1 MFWTQKLLRL
11 APRPQ
16 GIHLITPQVTAG
28 LPELAQ
34 VRVGAAHL
42 FLQHTSAGLALNEAV
57 EPEVRAD
64 LQHFLERLAPENA
77 AYYTHQ
83 YEGPD
88 DMPAHIKTVLVG
100 SSVTVPITAGRL
112 ALGSWQGVYL
122 CEFRRHTAPRRLLVT
137 LWGTTSAHSAEE

>member
-1 MFWTQKLLRL
+1 MQWIQRHIRL

-16 GIHLITPQVTAG
+16 GVHLISQEVLPQ

-34 VRVGAAHL
+34 FQVGIAHF
-42 FLQHTSAGLALNEAV
+42 FLQHTSAGLAINENA

-64 LQHFLERLAPENA
+64 LHRFLHEVVPEGA
-77 AYYTHQ
+77 AYYTHR

-100 SSVTVPITAGRL
+100 SSVTIPVSAGRL
-112 ALGSWQGVYL
+112 ALGTWQGLYL
-122 CEFRRHTAPRRLLVT
+122 CEFRRHAAGRHLIVT
-137 LWGTTSAHSAEE
+137 VWGSTGQHSTEE